1 MPYFSLTFFIA
12 LSLLSGLFLL
22 ALSRWWS
29 PSAEELGGPRTKT
42 RLPLPAYRLLSFVLI
57 GQIVLILS
65 CVWTVHFKPGLAIG
79 TAHLHEMGIFA
90 SVVFVGVFYLWR
102 KEGRG

>member
-1 MPYFSLTFFIA
+1 MPYFALAFFLA

-29 PSAEELGGPRTKT
+29 PSAVERGGPRTET
-42 RLPLPAYRLLSFVLI
+42 RLPLHAHRLLFFVLI
-57 GQIVLILS
+57 GEIVLIFC
-65 CVWTVHFKPGLAIG
+65 CVWAVHFKTGLAID
-79 TAHLHEMGIFA
+79 TAHLHEMGNFA

>member
-1 MPYFSLTFFIA
+1 MPYFALAFFLA

-29 PSAEELGGPRTKT
+29 PSAVERGGPRTET
-42 RLPLPAYRLLSFVLI
+42 CLPLHAYRLLFFVLI
-57 GQIVLILS
+57 GEIVLILC
-65 CVWTVHFKPGLAIG
+65 CVWAVHFKPGLAIG

-90 SVVFVGVFYLWR
+90 SVVFVGVFYLWG